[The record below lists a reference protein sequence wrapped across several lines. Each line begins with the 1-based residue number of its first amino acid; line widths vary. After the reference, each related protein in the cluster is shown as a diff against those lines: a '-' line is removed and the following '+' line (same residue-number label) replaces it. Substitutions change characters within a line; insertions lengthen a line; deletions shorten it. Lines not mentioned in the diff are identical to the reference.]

1 MDTMP
6 ARVFVV
12 ASIVLAG
19 TIAGCGPANTR
30 SSVEPNTSSAMVAT
44 APAAQEATASS
55 EPGPG
60 SDTADRKA
68 RSSSEGPIH
77 TPESGSAER
86 TAILD
91 AVRRFHNTQDKY
103 VVHEMLVQ
111 GDWALCTVS
120 PESAQESV
128 VSYLAVRREGGQ
140 WVDVAASDSGETKD
154 WKAGY
159 RDSWIEFGVPST
171 LVAAY
176 QFKTP

>member
-12 ASIVLAG
+12 ASIVLAA
-19 TIAGCGPANTR
+19 TLAGCGPAKTR
-30 SSVEPNTSSAMVAT
+30 SSVGANTSSAIVAT

-55 EPGPG
+55 ESPPGG
-60 SDTADRKA
+60 S
-68 RSSSEGPIH
+68 IY
-77 TPESGSAER
+77 TPEPGSAER

-91 AVRRFHNTQDKY
+91 AVRRFHNTKDKY

-111 GDWALCTVS
+111 GDWALTTVS

-128 VSYLAVRREGGQ
+128 VSYLALRREGGK
-140 WVDVAASDSGETKD
+140 WVDVVASDSGETED

-171 LVAAY
+171 LVTAY
-176 QFKTP
+176 QFKTR